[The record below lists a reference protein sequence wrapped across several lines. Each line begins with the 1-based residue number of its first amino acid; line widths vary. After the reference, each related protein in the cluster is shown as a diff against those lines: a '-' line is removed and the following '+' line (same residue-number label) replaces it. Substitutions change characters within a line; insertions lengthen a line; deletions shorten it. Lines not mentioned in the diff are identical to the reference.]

1 MNQEKESFDNKFK
14 RLINIINKDQDNSE
28 IIKQVG
34 NLDNTTKESLY
45 WSIQNLI
52 AADQRISK
60 LMINIQK
67 LGVKVNEA
75 DSNLI
80 EILNRLQYTTI
91 KKNLVSVGSPKVAE
105 FIDKLLESIKKKAI
119 TLAELQQLTQ

>member
-1 MNQEKESFDNKFK
+1 MKP
-14 RLINIINKDQDNSE
+14 IVI
-28 IIKQVG
+28 
-34 NLDNTTKESLY
+34 
-45 WSIQNLI
+45 
-52 AADQRISK
+52 
-60 LMINIQK
+60 
-67 LGVKVNEA
+67 
-75 DSNLI
+75 I

>member
-75 DSNLI
+75 DSN
-80 EILNRLQYTTI
+80 NRNI
-91 KKNLVSVGSPKVAE
+91 K
-105 FIDKLLESIKKKAI
+105 
-119 TLAELQQLTQ
+119 